1 MRRYVDSV
9 SCAGCGKVAQ
19 NRQIIEKD
27 AIDSI
32 QYLSH
37 PYPPSIIEA
46 IGDKRQ

>member
-1 MRRYVDSV
+1 VFLVRGVEKWR
-9 SCAGCGKVAQ
+9 K
-19 NRQIIEKD
+19 NRQTIEKD